1 MKFSGKVKINK
12 IEFMTNDTFKMVVA
26 KPDGI
31 DIKAGQFFMIK
42 NTGLYPLLN
51 RPISVSSFDEEK
63 IEFGIKIVGKETKN
77 MSKLNKGD
85 EIYLLGP
92 LGNGFEIK
100 EEYNKVLL
108 VGGGIGIE
116 PLKAVA
122 MELKKINIETK
133 SFLGFK
139 NECFDV
145 KEFKNFSNEVITFS
159 EEENVGDFVGYPTDK
174 LIEEFRKNKYDAVFT
189 CGPKILM
196 DKTNEICKKYNVEI
210 QLLLEE
216 KMACGIGACLGCTCK
231 TVDGYKKVCKDG
243 PMFYGNELI

>member
-1 MKFSGKVKINK
+1 MKFNGKVKINK
-12 IEFMTNDTFKMVVA
+12 IEFMTNDTFKMTVV
-26 KPDGI
+26 KPEGI

-42 NTGLYPLLN
+42 NIGLYPLLN
-51 RPISVSSFDEEK
+51 RPISVSFFTKEK
-63 IEFGIKIVGKETKN
+63 IEFGIKIAGKETKN

-92 LGNGFEIK
+92 LGNGFELK
-100 EEYNKVLL
+100 EKYNKVLL

-116 PLKAVA
+116 PLKAAA
-122 MELKKINIETK
+122 MELEKINIETK

-139 NECFDV
+139 NECFDI
-145 KEFKNFSNEVITFS
+145 KEFKNFSDEVITFS

-174 LIEEFRKNKYDAVFT
+174 LIEEFEKIKYDAVFT

-196 DKTNEICKKYNVEI
+196 DKTNEICKSYNIEV

-243 PMFYGNELI
+243 PMFYGNEVI